1 MEKYHNIPWAGLKL
15 EKIIDYHEFME
26 FLKVKSPQ
34 ILERIEERV
43 AYTNIDEQETIKK
56 NLIHCINTPNI
67 QEFMQ
72 SKLIFWTELVR
83 ALLER
88 KDEFINKDEND
99 ELKYEINL
107 DNPPGDEQETE
118 EKLNGVKLDIE
129 GKLIKVLYSKK
140 NTLLH
145 IQKFYRSLWIKL
157 SIKKAFEEFLEGLEE
172 YYSFIKE
179 TEAEMSYLCSMYY
192 GSKENALTQ
201 MVIDLFD
208 KKIPQHNR
216 DAYHRDQDNN
226 TIEPYLHGVLMK
238 YLNYILL
245 NKDTKKSRNN
255 KEAQK
260 YYSILNYNF
269 YWLVYLN
276 HYKES

>member
-1 MEKYHNIPWAGLKL
+1 
-15 EKIIDYHEFME
+15 
-26 FLKVKSPQ
+26 
-34 ILERIEERV
+34 
-43 AYTNIDEQETIKK
+43 
-56 NLIHCINTPNI
+56 
-67 QEFMQ
+67 
-72 SKLIFWTELVR
+72 
-83 ALLER
+83 
-88 KDEFINKDEND
+88 
-99 ELKYEINL
+99 
-107 DNPPGDEQETE
+107 
-118 EKLNGVKLDIE
+118 
-129 GKLIKVLYSKK
+129 
-140 NTLLH
+140 
-145 IQKFYRSLWIKL
+145 
-157 SIKKAFEEFLEGLEE
+157 LEE

-269 YWLVYLN
+269 Y
-276 HYKES
+276 